1 MQYWILYCRDLGF
14 EGKDYIAIQS
24 LCPRYNKGMG
34 AGQALGV
41 QVGVGRAC
49 VLGVQGARAAGRA
62 GRWGGRRWG
71 AGARRALAGAR
82 QGERQALGRTGA
94 RQQSRGHGMDALGV
108 LAGSAGPS

>member
-62 GRWGGRRWG
+62 GRWG
-71 AGARRALAGAR
+71 AGARRASGRVERWLAPGRASSR
-82 QGERQALGRTGA
+82 RWGTQGRGS
-94 RQQSRGHGMDALGV
+94 SRADTAWTRW
-108 LAGSAGPS
+108 AC